1 MKVYTFKSSPELI
14 EALDAL
20 AEKLKTTRS
29 ELIRRAIG
37 MLLYRYAR
45 YGVKGLE
52 NNEVVNVKRV
62 ILG

>member
-20 AEKLKTTRS
+20 ADELNTTRS

-37 MLLYRYAR
+37 MLLYRYAK

-52 NNEVVNVKRV
+52 NNTVINIKRV
-62 ILG
+62 VLS